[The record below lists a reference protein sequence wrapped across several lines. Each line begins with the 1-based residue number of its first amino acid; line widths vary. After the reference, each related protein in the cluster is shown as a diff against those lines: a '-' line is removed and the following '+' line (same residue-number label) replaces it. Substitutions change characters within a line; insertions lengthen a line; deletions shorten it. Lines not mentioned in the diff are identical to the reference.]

1 MYAVNTS
8 FVSSSHYAS
17 QIQYIGQM
25 ARYLLAQPMR
35 DDDAHCSVRL
45 AIGNGMRADVWREF
59 QGRFS
64 VGRIC
69 EFYGSTE
76 GNANLINT
84 ESVVGAVS
92 CGC

>member
-1 MYAVNTS
+1 
-8 FVSSSHYAS
+8 
-17 QIQYIGQM
+17 M
-25 ARYLLAQPMR
+25 ARYLLAQPIR
-35 DDDAHCSVRL
+35 EEDARSGVRL
-45 AIGNGMRADVWREF
+45 AIGNGMRADVWRDF

-84 ESVVGAVS
+84 ESVVGAVRTAGRDDGVFLRVYLCECVS
-92 CGC
+92 T